1 MGKHADLVTTELGIT
16 VNIERR
22 AVIVELTGFAP
33 GSGGQAERVWQEFS
47 PSCCRQF
54 ANALL
59 DAASE
64 AQGNGVMAQAII
76 RGIDEDDGA

>member
-1 MGKHADLVTTELGIT
+1 MGKHTDLVTTELGIT
-16 VNIERR
+16 VNTEKR

-33 GSGGQAERVWQEFS
+33 GFSRQAERVWQEFS
-47 PSCCRQF
+47 PASCRLF

-59 DAASE
+59 EAASE
-64 AQGNGVMAQAII
+64 AQDNGMMARAIM